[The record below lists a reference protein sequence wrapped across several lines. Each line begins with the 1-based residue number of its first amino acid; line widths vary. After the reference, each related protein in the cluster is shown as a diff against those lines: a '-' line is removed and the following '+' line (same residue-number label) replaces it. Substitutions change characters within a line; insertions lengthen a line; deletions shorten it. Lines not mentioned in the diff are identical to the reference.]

1 MPRVSYCLR
10 VAALGVAVL
19 GCISVMAQD
28 IQPAPADV
36 LSEASRSTLK
46 SLNELSIMPGIA
58 WRYHAGDLAHG
69 EAANLNDSDWQRV
82 GKTFPAGFD
91 AGWFRTSFTVP
102 RSIKG
107 YDITGSKLWLTLRLR
122 KPVGEII
129 YVNGNRVA
137 LGEDLEPIVISE
149 SAHPGDTFKIAVKL
163 LATPEKKNFNGGT
176 ILINPPANRP
186 DPGDLRE
193 EAIAVG
199 TMLPVVDR
207 EKTADAVN
215 AAIAL
220 VDTGALE
227 KEDQESFDASLKKA
241 HEALMK
247 FRPALQRV
255 TVDMDGNSH
264 IDAAWRWTE
273 SETIDVVRRTYG
285 TAVQLMSE
293 YPNYKFTQSAAQ
305 YNEWL
310 KEKYPA
316 INQEIKRR
324 IKEGRWEIVGGM
336 WVEPDLNMPD
346 GESLVRQLLVGKRF
360 YKHEYG
366 VDVRIGW
373 NPDSFGYNWQL
384 PQIYKR
390 SGIDY
395 FVTQK
400 MHWNDTN
407 QLPLRLFWWESPDG
421 SKVLTYFPTGYGH
434 TNLSPSREAKDYMQ
448 AWERVPGTTEVLDLY
463 GVGDHGGGPTRI
475 VLDEAEKWMKPNKVA
490 PHMQFSTA
498 QSYFD
503 RVEKTIVPDSPE
515 WNYDSLAKGWKA
527 PTDPGNGKI
536 EIPTWKDELY
546 LEYHRGVFTT
556 QAQHK
561 QYMRDTEIAVL
572 NAEKYASFAW
582 LKGASYPTADFETDW
597 KKISFGQ
604 FHDLGAGSGIG
615 QIYKDAA
622 RDYENVLR
630 QARESDENSWRAML
644 STANTRSGAGV
655 PVVVV
660 NPLAWS
666 REDSVVADVQ
676 LGGPAK
682 VIHFEDATGKALP
695 SQVISRDAATGS
707 FHVLVAPGS
716 VPAMG
721 YKVLRAMPLAKPA
734 ITDLKAH
741 DFTLENAKVKVV
753 VDPKTG
759 CITSLVEKKTNFETI
774 AAGGCGNQL
783 QTFVDLPKK
792 YDAWNIDP
800 GELDHFTPITA
811 LTSIKLIEKGPLRA
825 TLEIERT
832 WQKSHFTQQI
842 VLEAGS
848 DHVQFNNKIDWRED
862 HVLLKAAFPLAAT
875 SAKATYEI
883 PYGTIERSTLR
894 DNSFEKARFEVPAIR
909 WADLGD
915 GQHGVSLMNRTK
927 YGYDA
932 VGNWLRLT
940 LLRAPSD
947 PDPVADRGMQQFS
960 YAVYPHA
967 GDWKQALTMH
977 RGYEF
982 NYPMQAM
989 QTFSHSGA
997 DGTSHSYVST
1007 DADNVVITAIK
1018 KAEDRDALVIR
1029 MFEWAGKSGDVKL
1042 KVPAGAIYA
1051 ASSDLME
1058 NPETAHLRMEGSA
1071 VMVPVHPYEIVT
1083 VQVMYKH

>member
-1 MPRVSYCLR
+1 MSNFSSSFLR
-10 VAALGVAVL
+10 LVLLGSLAAGAAAL
-19 GCISVMAQD
+19 AQD
-28 IQPAPADV
+28 VQPAAANV
-36 LSEASRSTLK
+36 LSPASNETLK
-46 SLNELSIMPGIA
+46 TLNALSTIPGVS

-69 EAANLNDSDWQRV
+69 EAANLDDSQWKKV
-82 GKTFPAGFD
+82 TKSLSAGLD
-91 AGWFRTSFTVP
+91 AAWFRTTVTVP
-102 RSIKG
+102 KSLKG
-107 YDITGSKLWLTLRLR
+107 YDITGARLWLNLSVH
-122 KPVGEII
+122 KPTGEIV
-129 YVNGNRVA
+129 YVNGRRIA
-137 LGEDLEPIVISE
+137 LGEDLEPIVLTE
-149 SAHPGDTFKIAVKL
+149 EAHPGDVFKIAVKL
-163 LATPEKKNFNGGT
+163 LPSPEPKTLNSGT
-176 ILINPPANRP
+176 VLIEPDSKRP
-186 DPGDLRE
+186 RPGDLRE
-193 EAIAVG
+193 EALAVS
-199 TMLPVVDR
+199 TMLPA
-207 EKTADAVN
+207 TAKAGDADEVN
-215 AAIAL
+215 AAIAM
-220 VDTGALE
+220 VDTAALV
-227 KEDQESFDASLKKA
+227 KGDQAAFDASLRKA

-247 FRPALQRV
+247 FRPALQSV
-255 TVDMDGNSH
+255 TVDMAGNSH

-285 TAVQLMSE
+285 TAATLMSE

-390 SGIDY
+390 SGVDY

-434 TNLSPSREAKDYMQ
+434 NDLHPSREARDYMQ
-448 AWERVPGTTEVLDLY
+448 AWERVPGTKEVLDLY

-475 VLDEAEKWMKPNKVA
+475 VLDEGEKWSGPGTVT

-498 QSYFD
+498 QNYFD
-503 RVEKTIVPDSPE
+503 HVEKTIVADSPE
-515 WNYDSLAKGWKA
+515 WNYDTLAKGWKA
-527 PTDPGNGKI
+527 PADPGNGKI

-561 QYMRDTEIAVL
+561 AYMRNTEVAVL
-572 NAEKYASFAW
+572 DAEKFASLAW
-582 LKGASYPTADFETDW
+582 LKGKPYPGADFEADW

-604 FHDLGAGSGIG
+604 FHDLAAGSGIG

-630 QARESDENSWRAML
+630 QARESDNTSLTAILAAADTRA
-644 STANTRSGAGV
+644 SKGV
-655 PVVVV
+655 PVAVV
-660 NPLAWS
+660 NPLAWDRS
-666 REDSVVADVQ
+666 DAVVADVQ
-676 LGGPAK
+676 MGAPAK
-682 VIHFEDATGKALP
+682 DIHMEDAQGHALL
-695 SQVISRDAATGS
+695 SQVLSSDAATGS
-707 FHVLVAPGS
+707 FRVLVEPGM
-716 VPAMG
+716 VPSLG
-721 YKVLRAMPLAKPA
+721 YTVLRAVPTAQAVPS
-734 ITDLKAH
+734 DLHAEG
-741 DFTLENAKVKVV
+741 FTMENAKLKVV

-759 CITSLVEKKTNFETI
+759 CITSMVEKKTNFETI
-774 AAGGCGNQL
+774 ASGGCGNQL
-783 QTFVDLPKK
+783 QTFADNPEK

-800 GELDHFTPITA
+800 GTLDHFTPITA
-811 LTSIKLIEKGPLRA
+811 VSSVKLIENGPVRA
-825 TLEIERT
+825 TIEIERT
-832 WQKSHFTQQI
+832 WQKSHFTQQV

-883 PYGTIERSTLR
+883 PYGTIERPTTR

-915 GQHGVSLMNRTK
+915 GQHGVSLLNQTK

-940 LLRAPSD
+940 LLRSPKAPD
-947 PDPVADRGMQQFS
+947 PDADMGMQQFS

-967 GDWKQALTMH
+967 GDWKQAMSMRH
-977 RGYEF
+977 GYEF
-982 NYPMQAM
+982 NYPLRAV
-989 QTFSHSGA
+989 QTFAHSGA
-997 DGTSHSYVST
+997 EGASHSFAST

-1018 KAEDRDALVIR
+1018 KAEDRDALVVR

-1042 KVPAGAIYA
+1042 HVPAGATYA
-1051 ASSDLME
+1051 VSSDLME
-1058 NPETAHLRMEGSA
+1058 NPEAAHLKMDA
-1071 VMVPVHPYEIVT
+1071 NTVTVPVHPYEIVT